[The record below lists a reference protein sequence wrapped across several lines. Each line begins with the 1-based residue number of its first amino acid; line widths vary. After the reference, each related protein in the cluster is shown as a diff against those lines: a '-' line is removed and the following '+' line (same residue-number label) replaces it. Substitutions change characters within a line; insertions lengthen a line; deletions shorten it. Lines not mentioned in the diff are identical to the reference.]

1 MTMADT
7 PWAAKAASLYDDA
20 YAERYRSHDEGLI
33 ESAAY
38 QMFVSWLQGVCQRFT
53 HPFDA
58 LDLGC
63 GTGRYFCALHG
74 VRALVGFD
82 VSAPMLARALHPLH
96 EDRITAATV
105 TLVQG
110 DLLGQDL
117 GSRFDDHF
125 DLVYSIGV
133 LAEHVPLRPA
143 LIPQVRRW
151 LRPGGR
157 FAFST
162 VHPES
167 ASVPRTLA
175 RRVGTL
181 VAPVLPASLQR
192 MVRRRLLDG
201 GLYADEASVRALL
214 ADGFAIESLERAESE
229 AHLHCLCVARKV
241 SA

>member
-1 MTMADT
+1 MTMADST
-7 PWAAKAASLYDDA
+7 PWAAKAASLYDEA

-33 ESAAY
+33 ESVAY

-74 VRALVGFD
+74 VRALVGLD
-82 VSAPMLARALHPLH
+82 ASAAMLAQARHPLH
-96 EDRITAATV
+96 EDRITADSI

-110 DLLGQDL
+110 DLLGQGF
-117 GSRFDDHF
+117 GSDRF

-133 LAEHVPLRPA
+133 LAEHVPLQPA
-143 LIPQVRRW
+143 LISQVRRW

-167 ASVPRTLA
+167 ASVPQTWP
-175 RRVGTL
+175 RRLGAL
-181 VAPVLPASLQR
+181 VAPLLPASLER
-192 MVRRRLLDG
+192 IIRERLLAG
-201 GLYADEASVRALL
+201 GLYADEARVRELL
-214 ADGFAIESLERAESE
+214 ADGFAVESLERVESE

-241 SA
+241 GA